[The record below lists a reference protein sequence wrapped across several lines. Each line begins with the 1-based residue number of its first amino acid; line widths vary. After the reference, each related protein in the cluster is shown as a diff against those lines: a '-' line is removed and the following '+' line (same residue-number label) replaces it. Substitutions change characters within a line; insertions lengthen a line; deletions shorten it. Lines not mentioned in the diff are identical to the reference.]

1 VLFQYLGKG
10 ISYSTIRGIVVFE
23 ILWKENL
30 QPRNVIE
37 NVEKLLFL
45 NSLEEKFLGKKFPWK
60 KNSLEKNFLGKK
72 FLGNKFP
79 WKKNSSEKSFLGRRF
94 LGM

>member
-1 VLFQYLGKG
+1 M
-10 ISYSTIRGIVVFE
+10 VFE
-23 ILWKENL
+23 ILWNENL

-45 NSLEEKFLGKKFPWK
+45 NSLEKNFLGKKISLEKSFLGKKFPWK
-60 KNSLEKNFLGKK
+60 KY
-72 FLGNKFP
+72 
-79 WKKNSSEKSFLGRRF
+79 SSEKSFLGKRF

>member
-1 VLFQYLGKG
+1 
-10 ISYSTIRGIVVFE
+10 VVFE

-45 NSLEEKFLGKKFPWK
+45 NSLE
-60 KNSLEKNFLGKK
+60 
-72 FLGNKFP
+72 
-79 WKKNSSEKSFLGRRF
+79 KNSSEKIFLGRRF